1 MLGDGRIHPPSRLPS
16 RASIRRT
23 EDDNQEM
30 NARDTTPEPF
40 IRKHDSLHEEAYMRQ
55 RTHATAEDDPV
66 GFDAAV
72 M

>member
-1 MLGDGRIHPPSRLPS
+1 
-16 RASIRRT
+16 
-23 EDDNQEM
+23 M

-66 GFDAAV
+66 GFEAAV
-72 M
+72 MNSAMDSDDEGHSPR